1 MTGLQLAMLSGALL
15 LAGVAGLIGWAMPG
29 NVQLKDAIGRLQPLP
44 TITPPTAGGRRD
56 TETTIGAWAQRHLP
70 AALWGTSPDKD
81 LALLGRTSASL
92 YGSKIISAAI
102 GLTIIPITSLILTLL
117 GWSVPLGIPAIG
129 SVALAALMWFLPS
142 NELRDKARKA
152 REEFSYALGAFVEM
166 VALERLSG
174 ATVPQAL
181 LHAADTGDSW
191 VFDRIAAVLRR
202 TQYTGQSPWDA
213 LADMGTALNLPDL
226 VDLADIMRLGGS
238 DGTRVYD
245 SLRARAATMR
255 NVTLNNQ
262 ISRAN
267 QASERIA
274 VPVALLVFVLA
285 LTLITPA
292 LLRML

>member
-15 LAGVAGLIGWAMPG
+15 LAGVAGLIGWAIPA
-29 NVQLKDAIGRLQPLP
+29 NVHLKDAIGRLQPLP
-44 TITPPTAGGRRD
+44 TIAPPAAGGRRD

-81 LALLGRTSASL
+81 LALLGRTTASL

-129 SVALAALMWFLPS
+129 SVALAAVMWFLPS

-213 LADMGTALNLPDL
+213 LADMGTALDLPDL

>member
-1 MTGLQLAMLSGALL
+1 M
-15 LAGVAGLIGWAMPG
+15 
-29 NVQLKDAIGRLQPLP
+29 
-44 TITPPTAGGRRD
+44 
-56 TETTIGAWAQRHLP
+56 
-70 AALWGTSPDKD
+70 
-81 LALLGRTSASL
+81 
-92 YGSKIISAAI
+92 
-102 GLTIIPITSLILTLL
+102 
-117 GWSVPLGIPAIG
+117 PLGIPAIG
-129 SVALAALMWFLPS
+129 SVALAAVMWFLPS

-202 TQYTGQSPWDA
+202 TQYTGQSPWDV
-213 LADMGTALNLPDL
+213 LADMGTALDLPDL

>member
-15 LAGVAGLIGWAMPG
+15 LAGVASLIGWAMPA
-29 NVQLKDAIGRLQPLP
+29 NVHLKDAIGRLQPLP
-44 TITPPTAGGRRD
+44 TIAPPTAGGRRD

-70 AALWGTSPDKD
+70 AALWGTSPAKD
-81 LALLGRTSASL
+81 LALLGRTTASL

-129 SVALAALMWFLPS
+129 SVALAAVMWFLPS

-202 TQYTGQSPWDA
+202 TQYTGQSPWDV
-213 LADMGTALNLPDL
+213 LADMGTALDLPDL